1 MEQEKRIYSLNLAA
15 FVMARTGYEPVV
27 KLDENT
33 NTYYCV

>member
-27 KLDENT
+27 KLD
-33 NTYYCV
+33 